1 MSFISRDRRSLLAI
15 RDLRIVV
22 LARAIS
28 VLGDELALVALL
40 LRTQAH
46 GDSWAVVTLLL
57 AGMLPM
63 IVLAPLVGRVVDH
76 ADSRALLLV
85 SSLGQLGCCAALAF
99 ASRPLLALPLVA
111 ALGAGQAVSS
121 ATWQALIPRIV
132 GVDRLPAAMGLSQ
145 AVTTSA
151 GVLAPL
157 LGGLLTGSYGARL
170 PLLLDAASF
179 AAITVAAV
187 RVRTRRAGAARAGA
201 APDRRGGWAII
212 RADAIL
218 LPLVLMLTTFL
229 LLGGM
234 VNVVEIFLVRDT
246 LHASATWYG
255 VLGTAWAVGL
265 LLGAMCGGRL
275 RGQPALTGA
284 ALAGAVGIGAGLAAM
299 GAAPTVWWVLPAAVV
314 GGASN
319 GVLKLCIGALTA
331 MRSAD
336 AVRGRV
342 SATVNGLAS
351 GGQIGA
357 MLLGGLLGAALSP
370 RQVFLA
376 GGLLSVAVPLV
387 LCRRLLSAD
396 RLGRQNPA
404 YA

>member
-1 MSFISRDRRSLLAI
+1 MSFISSARGSLFAV
-15 RDLRIVV
+15 RDLRTVV

-28 VLGDELALVALL
+28 VLGDQLALVALL
-40 LRTQAH
+40 LRTQAQ
-46 GDSWAVVTLLL
+46 GSSWAVVELLL
-57 AGMLPM
+57 AGLLPM
-63 IVLAPLVGRVVDH
+63 IVLAPVVGRLVDH
-76 ADSRALLLV
+76 ADSRTLLLV
-85 SSLGQLGCCAALAF
+85 SSLGQLACCAALAF
-99 ASRPLLALPLVA
+99 ASRPVLALPLVA
-111 ALGAGQAVSS
+111 ALGAGQPVNG

-132 GVDRLPAAMGLSQ
+132 GIDRLPAALGLSQ

-157 LGGLLTGSYGARL
+157 LGGLLTGLYGARL

-187 RVRTRRAGAARAGA
+187 RVRTRRAPAAQGGK
-201 APDRRGGWAII
+201 PDHRGGWAVI
-212 RADAIL
+212 RGDAVL
-218 LPLVLMLTTFL
+218 LPLVVMLAVFL

-234 VNVVEIFLVRDT
+234 VNVVEVFLVRNT
-246 LHASATWYG
+246 LQASATWYG

-265 LLGAMCGGRL
+265 LLGALTGGRL
-275 RGQPALTGA
+275 RGQPALVRAALVSAAGIGA
-284 ALAGAVGIGAGLAAM
+284 ALIGM
-299 GAAPTVWWVLPAAVV
+299 GASPTVWWVAPAAVV

-319 GVLKLCIGALTA
+319 GVLNLSIGALTG
-331 MRSAD
+331 MRAAD

-357 MLLGGLLGAALSP
+357 MLLGGVLGAALSP

-376 GGLLSVAVPLV
+376 GGLLSVAVPVALGH
-387 LCRRLLSAD
+387 RLLTA
-396 RLGRQNPA
+396 GRPGVQNPA